1 MTFEQLRIFAA
12 VAEREH
18 LTQAAFALRL
28 TPSAVSA
35 AIKSLENFYGI
46 HLFDRVGR
54 GIRLT
59 REGKLFLQ
67 EAKGILAKVKS
78 TEALLAELGNLK
90 TGSLDIQASQTIAN
104 YWLPQR
110 LLAFSQAYPGIAIN
124 VAIGNTAS
132 VAAAVVAGDV
142 EFGFIEGFLDE
153 PTLAL
158 SPVGD
163 DKLVIV
169 ASASQKLAAQCE
181 LASLRWIMREPGSGT
196 RSVFERSL
204 RDMGIDPNRL
214 DVALV
219 LPSNEALLTAVMSG
233 SCVTAL
239 SENIV
244 KPFIEN
250 GQLQAVDL
258 ELPLRR
264 FTLLRHKE
272 RHLTAPARK
281 FEPYCHT

>member
-18 LTQAAFALRL
+18 LTQAASALRL

-59 REGKLFLQ
+59 REGGLFLH

-132 VAAAVVAGDV
+132 VAAAVVAGDA

-158 SPVGD
+158 SPVGA
-163 DKLVIV
+163 DKLVVV

-181 LASLRWIMREPGSGT
+181 LEDLRWIMREPGSGT

-250 GQLQAVDL
+250 GQLQVVDL
-258 ELPLRR
+258 DLPLRR

-281 FEPYCHT
+281 FEPYCHI

>member
-1 MTFEQLRIFAA
+1 MTFEQLRIFVA

-28 TPSAVSA
+28 TPSAVSS
-35 AIKSLENFYGI
+35 AIKSLETFYGI

-54 GIRLT
+54 GIQLT

-67 EAKGILAKVKS
+67 EAKGTLAKVKS

-153 PTLAL
+153 PALAL
-158 SPVGD
+158 LPVGT

-181 LASLRWIMREPGSGT
+181 LTSLRWIMREPGSGT
-196 RSVFERSL
+196 RSVFERAL
-204 RDMGIDPNRL
+204 RDMGIDPARL
-214 DVALV
+214 DVVLV

-250 GQLQAVDL
+250 GQLQVVDL
-258 ELPLRR
+258 DLPPRR

-281 FEPYCHT
+281 FEPYCRT